1 MSVCSTVLLVIANNG
16 NLFDEEVKLPVVGL
30 KRNKQGSSSSTC
42 GLPRKSTLPLA
53 CSEGSNYS
61 ARKSAT

>member
-16 NLFDEEVKLPVVGL
+16 NLFDEEVKLLVVGL
-30 KRNKQGSSSSTC
+30 KRNKQGSSSTC

-61 ARKSAT
+61 ARISAT